1 MYQTQKLQIRLEWE
15 LQDTCD
21 KKMNKSIILCT
32 LMAAAGISYTDYGTE
47 DEVKIEVEEKV
58 ETDEKDAETKEET
71 EIITPK
77 LISLSLFMRDNP
89 VQLIS
94 DVKGNIIGDSIVEC
108 WVPNIMN
115 DKQLIANFEYT
126 GSQISIDSI
135 PITSGIS
142 SFDFRKPVTLTVS
155 SGDIFKDYTVYVH
168 SFTGLPVLWIE
179 TEGRADVTSKETY
192 LNASLKLIEDVKT
205 RAAGDITKEAITIRG
220 RGNTTWSMPKKPYQI
235 KFNEKTS
242 LIDEPADKT
251 WVLLANYSDKTM
263 VRVSTAFYMGKI
275 SNLDY
280 TPRSHF
286 VELIL
291 NGQYNGTYLLCEK
304 PKIAKHRVNVGD
316 DGFLLEVDAKAAS
329 DDITFKVSH
338 LSQPVNIKDPDVK
351 IGDENYTYISKHI
364 EMIDSVLYSPDF
376 TDEGTGW
383 QKYMDMDSFVDW
395 YLINEIAKNN
405 DAVLY
410 SSCYMNL
417 KRGGKLKM
425 GPLWDFDIAF
435 GNINYNDNFV
445 PEGFWIKNVSWF
457 SRLFKDPAFV
467 AKVKERF
474 DFFYSHRN
482 DIMRDINENAEY
494 LRYAVQENENKWHTL
509 YNYTWP
515 NYNIWGNH
523 QNEIQ
528 SMKEWLNTRFEWLKV
543 EFEKM

>member
-1 MYQTQKLQIRLEWE
+1 
-15 LQDTCD
+15 
-21 KKMNKSIILCT
+21 MNKSIILCT

-71 EIITPK
+71 EIITPR
-77 LISLSLFMRDNP
+77 LISLSFFMRDNP

-205 RAAGDITKEAITIRG
+205 RAAGDITEEAITIRG

-263 VRVSTAFYMGKI
+263 VRVSTAFYMGQI

-329 DDITFKVSH
+329 DDITFKVLH

-376 TDEGTGW
+376 TDEDTGW

-445 PEGFWIKNVSWF
+445 PEGFWIKNASWF

>member
-32 LMAAAGISYTDYGTE
+32 LMAAAVTFYTDYGTE

-263 VRVSTAFYMGKI
+263 VRVSAAFYMGQI

-329 DDITFKVSH
+329 DDITFKVLH

-376 TDEGTGW
+376 TDEGTSW

-435 GNINYNDNFV
+435 GNINYNDNFI
-445 PEGFWIKNVSWF
+445 PEGFWIKNASWF

>member
-1 MYQTQKLQIRLEWE
+1 MS
-15 LQDTCD
+15 
-21 KKMNKSIILCT
+21 KSIILCT

-205 RAAGDITKEAITIRG
+205 RAAGDITEETITIRG

-263 VRVSTAFYMGKI
+263 VRVSTAFYMGQI

-316 DGFLLEVDAKAAS
+316 DGFLLEIDAKATS

-376 TDEGTGW
+376 TDEDTGW

-445 PEGFWIKNVSWF
+445 PEGFWIKNASWF

-515 NYNIWGNH
+515 NYNIWGNY